1 MAMACSIAGVFTLAT
16 SGFTEWLTWLGD
28 VSHRPGVI
36 LNSDGVALRQMFT
49 EGRVAYY
56 VAGPEYLAELQAAM
70 GEAVIGVVPLP
81 AGPVGPAGPLL
92 PVEAIMLGNASSAD
106 QTEAALRV
114 AHFLTNPQQ
123 SSTFMRE
130 LGRIPANQDVL
141 VDRRIY
147 PALSG
152 FARQARTA
160 DVLPNDLDHLK
171 FYLLGDRAYANVL
184 GGTMTPEEAVCE
196 FGLSVIA
203 LEEYTATEVDL
214 PPNCAPTEELGE

>member
-1 MAMACSIAGVFTLAT
+1 M
-16 SGFTEWLTWLGD
+16 LGTASSTD
-28 VSHRPGVI
+28 QI
-36 LNSDGVALRQMFT
+36 DVALA
-49 EGRVAYY
+49 VA
-56 VAGPEYLAELQAAM
+56 
-70 GEAVIGVVPLP
+70 
-81 AGPVGPAGPLL
+81 
-92 PVEAIMLGNASSAD
+92 
-106 QTEAALRV
+106 R
-114 AHFLTNPQQ
+114 FLTNPQQ
-123 SSTFMRE
+123 STIFMRDIG
-130 LGRIPANQDVL
+130 LIPANQDVL

-147 PALSG
+147 PTLSG